1 MAQMTEIPA
10 GAAPA
15 ESTPFTAAGAWR
27 GFVVTQAFALG
38 GLVYGMTF
46 GILAL
51 GNGLSLVEAMFMSL
65 TVFSGSGQ
73 IAAVGAMNAGAGLY
87 ATVATVVLLNARYV
101 LYGAA
106 LRPWLG
112 GIAPLKAYSLLYLVG
127 DANWVANMR
136 AREEG
141 ERDAGFV
148 LGSGLAL
155 FFPWMAGTL
164 IGALTGGWIPQ
175 PKALALD
182 FFLIGFCAAM
192 VVGIF
197 RGKPNYLSAAV
208 ALAAALLAD
217 RFLSGGWPIVAAG
230 VAGILV
236 AYGQAP
242 PKDAP

>member
-1 MAQMTEIPA
+1 MTETPA
-10 GAAPA
+10 SAAPA
-15 ESTPFTAAGAWR
+15 PSTPFTAAGAWR
-27 GFVVTQAFALG
+27 GFVVTQPLAIG
-38 GLVYGMTF
+38 GLIYGVTF

-51 GNGLSLVEAMFMSL
+51 GNGLSLAEAMVMSL
-65 TVFSGSGQ
+65 TVYSGSGQ
-73 IAAVGAMNAGAGLY
+73 IAAVGAMNAGAGLF

-112 GIAPLKAYSLLYLVG
+112 GIAPLKAYSMLYLVG
-127 DANWVANMR
+127 DANWVVNMR

-164 IGALTGGWIPQ
+164 IGALTGGWIPDS
-175 PKALALD
+175 KALALD
-182 FFLIGFCAAM
+182 FFLVGFCAAM
-192 VVGIF
+192 MVGIF
-197 RGKPNYLSAAV
+197 RGKTNYLSAV
-208 ALAAALLAD
+208 AALMAALLAD

-230 VAGILV
+230 VAGMLV
-236 AYGQAP
+236 AYVQAP
-242 PKDAP
+242 TQDAA